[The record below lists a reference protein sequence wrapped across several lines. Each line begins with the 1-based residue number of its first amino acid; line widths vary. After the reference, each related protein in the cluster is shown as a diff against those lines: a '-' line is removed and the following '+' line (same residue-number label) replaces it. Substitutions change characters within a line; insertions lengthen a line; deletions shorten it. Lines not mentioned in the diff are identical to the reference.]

1 MKTVSKTLFAAT
13 AGLAVVVASAA
24 PAMAQDRYRDRGGDD
39 HIDAGDVIAG
49 ALIIGGIA
57 AVAGAVNNDRGGYN
71 DRDRNYRDDT
81 YRDGDY
87 RNGGDYRDGGRDS
100 GYRDGGY
107 RDGGYRDGGYRDD
120 NRGGGYQNGGYRDN
134 DYSRDRDYRGRGY
147 GDWYSYNAGGRGS
160 RNGNVDRAV
169 ERCVQAAE
177 SEAERWGGGRADV
190 TQIRDIDRDRSGFLV
205 RGTIA
210 VRSYNS
216 RNRSWGGNWGNYRRG
231 GRNTGFDTGTF
242 TCDFSRGRV
251 VDLDFGGLR
260 NL

>member
-24 PAMAQDRYRDRGGDD
+24 PAMAQDRYRDRGHDD

-71 DRDRNYRDDT
+71 DRDRNYRDD
-81 YRDGDY
+81 DY
-87 RNGGDYRDGGRDS
+87 RNGGD
-100 GYRDGGY
+100 
-107 RDGGYRDGGYRDD
+107 YRDGGYRDD
-120 NRGGGYQNGGYRDN
+120 NRGGGYRNGSWHDN

-205 RGTIA
+205 RDTIA

-231 GRNTGFDTGTF
+231 GRNNGFDTGTF

-251 VDLDFGGLR
+251 VDIDFGGLR

>member
-13 AGLAVVVASAA
+13 AGLAVAVASAT
-24 PAMAQDRYRDRGGDD
+24 PAMAQDRYRDRGN
-39 HIDAGDVIAG
+39 IDAGDVIAG

-57 AVAGAVNNDRGGYN
+57 AVAGAVDNN
-71 DRDRNYRDDT
+71 RDRT
-81 YRDGDY
+81 YRDQ
-87 RNGGDYRDGGRDS
+87 DYRDQDYRDQDYR
-100 GYRDGGY
+100 GDDRRDGGY
-107 RDGGYRDGGYRDD
+107 RDGGYRDS
-120 NRGGGYQNGGYRDN
+120 NRGGGYRDN

-147 GDWYSYNAGGRGS
+147 GDWYAYNAGGRGS

-177 SEAERWGGGRADV
+177 REAERWGGGRAEV

-205 RGTIA
+205 RGSIS

-216 RNRSWGGNWGNYRRG
+216 RNRSWGGNWDNYRRG
-231 GRNTGFDTGTF
+231 GRNNGFDTGSF

-251 VDLDFGGLR
+251 VDIDFGGLR